1 MAARKTA
8 AAAGAAAAVMT
19 VLATGYLRL
28 WRSKCLNWG
37 ATAEEVARPMPGD
50 EFLPHP
56 ELLATRA
63 VTVAA
68 EPAAVWPWLIQI
80 GPGRGGAYTYD
91 WIENLLGLD
100 MHSANT
106 ILPQFQ
112 DLSVGDTLALG
123 STGPRM
129 RAQIIEPNRAL
140 VFASDDGDWIW
151 SFGLYRTPEGT
162 RLVSRNRIRR
172 PAASPLGKF
181 LYALVM
187 EPGSLVMERKML
199 HGIKQRAERT
209 PVMPGRAGDIT
220 QPSPTDDWSTPT
232 DPARDV
238 RR

>member
-1 MAARKTA
+1 
-8 AAAGAAAAVMT
+8 
-19 VLATGYLRL
+19 
-28 WRSKCLNWG
+28 
-37 ATAEEVARPMPGD
+37 MPGD

-91 WIENLLGLD
+91 WIENLFGLD

-129 RAQIIEPNRAL
+129 RAQIIERNRAL

-172 PAASPLGKF
+172 PGASPLGKF

-199 HGIKQRAERT
+199 RGIKQRAERT
-209 PVMPGRAGDIT
+209 PVMPGRADDIT
-220 QPSPTDDWSTPT
+220 HPSPNDDRSTLT
-232 DPARDV
+232 DPSRDV

>member
-1 MAARKTA
+1 MADTD
-8 AAAGAAAAVMT
+8 
-19 VLATGYLRL
+19 L
-28 WRSKCLNWG
+28 
-37 ATAEEVARPMPGD
+37 
-50 EFLPHP
+50 
-56 ELLATRA
+56 
-63 VTVAA
+63 
-68 EPAAVWPWLIQI
+68 

-220 QPSPTDDWSTPT
+220 QPSPTDDRSTPT